1 MARQSNH
8 VRFQVAHKAAQMM
21 AEEGISDYAFAKR
34 KAAKFFGLMDG
45 DALPSNDEINDAIKE
60 HQAIFFDEEH
70 EAHLKILRLEAL
82 EIMKKLKAFN
92 PHLTG
97 GALDGTVGRYPTLH
111 IQLYAD
117 SMKEVEFFL
126 LNHNIVYE
134 TRDRKSRTRDPM
146 QDKKMIPV
154 LILEGSMG
162 PIELLIYHIDDLKI
176 NKLKASISE
185 TQELIDIRLL

>member
-1 MARQSNH
+1 MKQSKH
-8 VRFQVAHKAAQMM
+8 IRFQVAHKAAQMM

-45 DALPSNDEINDAIKE
+45 DTLPSNDEINDAIKE

-70 EAHLKILRLEAL
+70 ETRLRSLRLEAL
-82 EIMKKLKAFN
+82 NLMKKLNAFN

-97 GALDGTVGRYPTLH
+97 SVLDGTAGRYPTLH

-126 LNHNIVYE
+126 LNHNIPYE
-134 TRDRKSRTRDPM
+134 TRDRKSHTKDPM
-146 QDKKMIPV
+146 QDKKIIQV
-154 LILEGSMG
+154 LTLEGSMG
-162 PIELLIYHIDDLKI
+162 PVELFIYHIDDLKL
-176 NKLKASISE
+176 NKSNASIE
-185 TQELIDIRLL
+185 KIERLIL

>member
-1 MARQSNH
+1 MARQSKH
-8 VRFQVAHKAAQMM
+8 IRFQVAHKAAQMM

-70 EAHLKILRLEAL
+70 EERLKVLRFEAL
-82 EIMKKLKAFN
+82 SWMQRLSAFN

-97 GALDGTVGRYPTLH
+97 GTLDGTVGRYPTIY
-111 IQLYAD
+111 IQIYAD

-126 LNHNIVYE
+126 LNHNIAYE
-134 TRDRKSRTRDPM
+134 TRDRKSRTKDPM
-146 QDKKMIPV
+146 QDKKKIP
-154 LILEGSMG
+154 ILKLECSMG
-162 PIELLIYHIDDLKI
+162 PIELIIYHTDDLKL
-176 NKLKASISE
+176 NKSKVSIE
-185 TQELIDIRLL
+185 EIQKLLNL

>member
-1 MARQSNH
+1 MARQSKH
-8 VRFQVAHKAAQMM
+8 IRFQVAHKAAQMM

-45 DALPSNDEINDAIKE
+45 EALPSNDEINDAIKE

-70 EAHLKILRLEAL
+70 EARLKELRLEAL
-82 EIMKKLKAFN
+82 SLMKKLSAFN

-97 GALDGTVGRYPTLH
+97 PALDGTAGRYPTIH

-126 LNHNIVYE
+126 LNHNMAYE
-134 TRDRKSRTRDPM
+134 TRDRKYHTKDPV
-146 QDKKMIPV
+146 QDKKIIPV
-154 LILEGSMG
+154 LTLEGSMG
-162 PIELLIYHIDDLKI
+162 PIELLIYHIDDLKT
-176 NKLKASISE
+176 NKLKASIEE
-185 TQELIDIRLL
+185 TERLITTN

>member
-1 MARQSNH
+1 MARQSKYI
-8 VRFQVAHKAAQMM
+8 RFQVAHKAAHMM

-45 DALPSNDEINDAIKE
+45 EALPSNEEINDAIKE
-60 HQAIFFDEEH
+60 HQAIFFDDEH
-70 EAHLKILRLEAL
+70 EARLKVLRLEAL
-82 EIMKKLKAFN
+82 SLMKKLSAFN

-97 GALDGTVGRYPTLH
+97 STLDGTAGRYPTIH

-126 LNHNIVYE
+126 LNHNITYE
-134 TRDRKSRTRDPM
+134 THDRKYHTKDLVH
-146 QDKKMIPV
+146 DKKMIPV

-176 NKLKASISE
+176 NKSKASIDE
-185 TQELIDIRLL
+185 TELLLKL

>member
-1 MARQSNH
+1 MARQSKH
-8 VRFQVAHKAAQMM
+8 LRLQVAHKAAQMM

-45 DALPSNDEINDAIKE
+45 DALPSNDEINDAIKA
-60 HQAIFFDEEH
+60 HQAIYFDEEH
-70 EAHLKILRLEAL
+70 EARLKVLRLEAL
-82 EIMKKLKAFN
+82 NLMKKLIAFN
-92 PHLTG
+92 PHLAG
-97 GALDGTVGRYPTLH
+97 GALDGTAGRYPTIH

-134 TRDRKSRTRDPM
+134 TRDRKSRTKDPM

-154 LILEGSMG
+154 LTLEGSMG
-162 PIELLIYHIDDLKI
+162 PIELLIYHVDDLKI
-176 NKLKASISE
+176 NKSKASIEE
-185 TQELIDIRLL
+185 TEALLKL

>member
-1 MARQSNH
+1 MARQSKH
-8 VRFQVAHKAAQMM
+8 LRSQVANKAAQMM
-21 AEEGISDYAFAKR
+21 AEEGINDYAFAKR
-34 KAAKFFGLMDG
+34 KAAKFFGLMEG

-70 EAHLKILRLEAL
+70 EARLKILRLESL
-82 EIMKKLKAFN
+82 SLMKQLKAFN

-97 GALDGTVGRYPTLH
+97 GALDGTAGRYPTIQ

-126 LNHNIVYE
+126 LNHNMAYE
-134 TRDRKSRTRDPM
+134 THDRKSRTKDPM

-154 LILEGSMG
+154 LTLEGSMG
-162 PIELLIYHIDDLKI
+162 PIELLIYHIDDLKN
-176 NKLKASISE
+176 NKSKASIEE
-185 TQELIDIRLL
+185 TEMLLKL